1 MYCETFDT
9 GIDERA
15 QAPVIRRLYARWQ
28 ALRAEGPHVPF
39 SYFAPQTMG
48 PAADDMIVFRPL
60 PDGDMVFAH
69 YGRALIERNGVDMTG
84 LPHSHLKEPIGAF
97 FRDCNARVAQTGR
110 PLFTLHRGK
119 SAGPVHLWERLVL
132 PCQDEDGDT
141 LIVVIAMPRLFR
153 EDLLASLLDASLD
166 AIAAVRLIR
175 DEEGR
180 VTDGEFITA
189 NRLAAEWAGLS
200 VEAMLQTTILKL
212 RPDLR
217 DAGLWDAYVQAAET
231 RSPLQILTPWT
242 VLGRSCWLE
251 VACVPFGDGFTL
263 TISDVTEKKKALDR
277 EREAQA
283 ELARANEALK
293 DEIRRRR
300 NLEQELSRLATR
312 DGLTGVLN
320 RRAVTEGLQ
329 RAMATAERYA
339 HPVSVLAMDLDH
351 FKRINDEHGHA
362 GGDAVLRH
370 VTGLLT
376 HGLREDVDLVGRF
389 GGEEFV
395 IVLPHVGLTDAV
407 AVASRMRAVMAESGV
422 MHDDRPIVFS
432 GSFGVACWDGRETMD
447 RLLSRADTALYRAK
461 AAGRNA
467 VAVDEG
473 AGEVA
478 VAVAPPQAPL
488 QPSSEPFLPST
499 RQGTA
504 PRGRLS
510 KAGR

>member
-1 MYCETFDT
+1 MYCEIFDT

-28 ALRAEGPHVPF
+28 ALRAEGPAVPF

-97 FRDCNARVAQTGR
+97 FRDCNAQVAATGR

-132 PCQDEDGDT
+132 PCQDETGET
-141 LIVVIAMPRLFR
+141 LLVVVAKPRLFR

-166 AIAAVRLIR
+166 AIVAVRLIR
-175 DEEGR
+175 DDQGR
-180 VTDGEFITA
+180 VTDGEFLTA
-189 NRLAAEWAGLS
+189 NSLAAEWSGLS

-212 RPDLR
+212 RPDLKQ
-217 DAGLWDAYVQAAET
+217 AGLWDAYVQAAEM
-231 RSPLQILTPWT
+231 RAPLQLLTPWT
-242 VLGRSCWLE
+242 ILGRQCWME

-263 TISDVTEKKKALDR
+263 TVTDVTEKQKALDR
-277 EREAQA
+277 EREAQG

-293 DEIRRRR
+293 DEIRRRQD
-300 NLEQELSRLATR
+300 LERELSRLATR
-312 DGLTGVLN
+312 DSLTGALN

-329 RAMATAERYA
+329 RAMATAERYG
-339 HPVSVLAMDLDH
+339 HPISVVAMDLDH

-370 VTGLLT
+370 VTDLLT
-376 HGLREDVDLVGRF
+376 HGLREDVDLVGRL

-395 IVLPHVGLTDAV
+395 IVLPHVGLMDAV
-407 AVASRMRAVMAESGV
+407 AVASRMRAVMADTGIL
-422 MHDDRPIVFS
+422 HDGQPIVFS
-432 GSFGVACWDGRETMD
+432 GSFGVASWDGRETMD

-473 AGEVA
+473 AGEIA
-478 VAVAPPQAPL
+478 VAVAPPEAPL
-488 QPSSEPFLPST
+488 QPLSEPFMPST

-504 PRGRLS
+504 PRSRRS
-510 KAGR
+510 KAGS

>member
-1 MYCETFDT
+1 MYCEIFDT

-15 QAPVIRRLYARWQ
+15 HAPVIRRLYARWQ
-28 ALRAEGPHVPF
+28 ALRAEGPAVPF

-69 YGRALIERNGVDMTG
+69 YGRALVERNGVDMTG

-97 FRDCNARVAQTGR
+97 FRDCNARVAASGQ

-132 PCQDEDGDT
+132 PCQDETGET
-141 LIVVIAMPRLFR
+141 LLVVIALPRLYR
-153 EDLLASLLDASLD
+153 DDLLASLLDASLD
-166 AIAAVRLIR
+166 AIVAVRLIR
-175 DEEGR
+175 DEQGR

-189 NRLAAEWAGLS
+189 NRLAAEWSGIS

-212 RPDLR
+212 RPDLK
-217 DAGLWDAYVQAAET
+217 DAGLWDAYVQAAEL
-231 RSPLQILTPWT
+231 RSPLQLITPWT
-242 VLGRSCWLE
+242 ILGRQCWME

-263 TISDVTEKKKALDR
+263 TVTDVTEKKKALDR
-277 EREAQA
+277 EREAQG

-293 DEIRRRR
+293 EEIRRRQD
-300 NLEQELSRLATR
+300 LELELSRLATR
-312 DGLTGVLN
+312 DSLTGVLN

-329 RAMATAERYA
+329 RTMATAERYG

-370 VTGLLT
+370 VTDLLT
-376 HGLREDVDLVGRF
+376 HGLREDVDLVGRL

-407 AVASRMRAVMAESGV
+407 AVACRMRAVMAETGV

-473 AGEVA
+473 AGEIV

-488 QPSSEPFLPST
+488 QPSSEPFMPST
-499 RQGTA
+499 RQGTG
-504 PRGRLS
+504 PRGSRS
-510 KAGR
+510 KAGS

>member
-1 MYCETFDT
+1 MYCEIFDT

-28 ALRAEGPHVPF
+28 ALRAEGPAVPF

-97 FRDCNARVAQTGR
+97 FRDCNAQAAATGR

-132 PCQDEDGDT
+132 PCQDETGET
-141 LIVVIAMPRLFR
+141 LLVVVAKPRLFR

-166 AIAAVRLIR
+166 AIVAVRLIR
-175 DEEGR
+175 DDQGR
-180 VTDGEFITA
+180 VTDGEFLTA
-189 NRLAAEWAGLS
+189 NRLAAEWSGLS

-212 RPDLR
+212 RPDLKQ
-217 DAGLWDAYVQAAET
+217 AGLWDAYVQAAEM
-231 RSPLQILTPWT
+231 RAPLQLLTPWT
-242 VLGRSCWLE
+242 ILGRQCWME

-263 TISDVTEKKKALDR
+263 TVTDVTEKQKALDR
-277 EREAQA
+277 EREAQG

-293 DEIRRRR
+293 DEIHRRQD
-300 NLEQELSRLATR
+300 LERELSRLATR
-312 DGLTGVLN
+312 DSLTGALN

-329 RAMATAERYA
+329 RAMATAERYG
-339 HPVSVLAMDLDH
+339 HPISVVAMDLDH

-370 VTGLLT
+370 VTDLLT
-376 HGLREDVDLVGRF
+376 HGLREDVDLVGRL

-395 IVLPHVGLTDAV
+395 IVLPHVGLMDAV
-407 AVASRMRAVMAESGV
+407 AVASRMRAVMADTGIL
-422 MHDDRPIVFS
+422 HDGQPIVFS
-432 GSFGVACWDGRETMD
+432 GSFGVASWDGRETMD

-473 AGEVA
+473 AGEIA
-478 VAVAPPQAPL
+478 VAVAPPEAPL
-488 QPSSEPFLPST
+488 QPLSEPFMPST

-504 PRGRLS
+504 PRSRRS
-510 KAGR
+510 KAGS